1 MDGSTLPR
9 NVPMPDFI
17 TPEHR
22 FVTTVRYHEP
32 MKQSIDSATH
42 TLRRWAL
49 KLVRTLLGLSV
60 AALVLVVAYFF
71 AAYHFAYS
79 RGESVGFVQKISHK
93 GWVCKT
99 WEGEQVRALAAVP
112 AMPEKFAFT
121 VREAAVVDQINAH
134 IGQKV
139 VLEYAQHKGLPSC
152 FGDTEHFVTAVR
164 PAPTA
169 GEPDQAAK

>member
-1 MDGSTLPR
+1 MSST
-9 NVPMPDFI
+9 
-17 TPEHR
+17 
-22 FVTTVRYHEP
+22 
-32 MKQSIDSATH
+32 IDHATQ

-49 KLVRTLLGLSV
+49 KFIRTLLWLGV
-60 AALVLVVAYFF
+60 AVLLLIAAYFF

-99 WEGEQVRALAAVP
+99 WEGEQVRALSVVP
-112 AMPEKFAFT
+112 AVPEKFAFT
-121 VREAAVVDQINAH
+121 VRDPAVVDQINNQ

-152 FGDTEHFVTAVR
+152 FGDTQYFVTAVK
-164 PAPTA
+164 PAPVA
-169 GEPDQAAK
+169 SEDPQAPK

>member
-1 MDGSTLPR
+1 
-9 NVPMPDFI
+9 
-17 TPEHR
+17 
-22 FVTTVRYHEP
+22 
-32 MKQSIDSATH
+32 MKKIA
-42 TLRRWAL
+42 
-49 KLVRTLLGLSV
+49 VLLLAVVLGGVL
-60 AALVLVVAYFF
+60 LVLAYFF

-112 AMPEKFAFT
+112 SVPEKFIFS
-121 VREAAVVDQINAH
+121 VRDAAVVDQINTH

>member
-1 MDGSTLPR
+1 
-9 NVPMPDFI
+9 MPDFI
-17 TPEHR
+17 TPLHR
-22 FVTTVRYHEP
+22 SVTAVRYHDP
-32 MKQSIDSATH
+32 MHQTLDTATQ
-42 TLRRWAL
+42 TLRRWVL
-49 KLVRTLLGLSV
+49 RLVRSLLWVSV

-79 RGESVGFVQKISHK
+79 RGESVGYVQKISHK

-112 AMPEKFAFT
+112 SVPEKFIFS
-121 VREAAVVDQINAH
+121 VRDSAVVDQINTH